1 MKIVT
6 FNKDVH
12 NALISKGYTHLEIRE
27 RISDEFIGLGEHKQ
41 VQIFKA
47 LDRIDTMPA
56 HIRVVPIQSKTIS
69 EMLTDEKLN
78 CYVVVQASD
87 NL

>member
-1 MKIVT
+1 MKIVS
-6 FNKDVH
+6 FNREVH

-27 RISDEFIGLGEHKQ
+27 RINDEFVGDPGHKQ

-56 HIRVVPIQSKTIS
+56 KSHIELIS
-69 EMLTDEKLN
+69 STVINNLLSDEELN
-78 CYVVVQASD
+78 CYVVIQESD